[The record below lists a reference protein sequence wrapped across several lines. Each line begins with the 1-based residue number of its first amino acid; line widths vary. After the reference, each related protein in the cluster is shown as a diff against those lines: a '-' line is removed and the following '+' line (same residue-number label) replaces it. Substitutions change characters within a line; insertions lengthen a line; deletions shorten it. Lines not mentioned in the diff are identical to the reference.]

1 MLSVAGNKKGFLK
14 WFRYS
19 VVVKRFNSPL
29 GWSILILLALAFAL
43 TSANK
48 LFIINF
54 LVIAGIGG
62 TIVAAICIL
71 QPLTGFYLTVLFSCF
86 AFYPQRL
93 GITVPVNTGIE
104 VLILLNFIGAYFKR
118 SKDPLNE
125 YVSFI
130 RTPVSIGFILY
141 TAFFLVEIFN
151 PNMYSAEGW
160 LFFMRRWLGFILI
173 YVTAYKLLNSF
184 DRIREFIKTF
194 IILAFIIAIYGCLQ
208 TWFGLLPF
216 EMNWLKS
223 NPHEYRLF
231 LTGGYMRV
239 FSFLSD
245 PAAFGILSGS
255 MAMLTLVFAISST
268 RRKHKLILF
277 IAAAFMLMGMSYS
290 GTRTANIIP
299 VAAIALYVLM
309 TITHKRTMMV
319 LFSTIVAGMFLLYG
333 PIDNPTV
340 NRMRSTFRSEDASL
354 NTRDVNRHF
363 IQPYIYKHPLGG
375 GIATSAREGL
385 DFNPGHPL
393 AGFPPDSGL
402 LKAAIETGW
411 IGYAFMIIFFFLV
424 LYQGVHYYYLVE
436 DPVFKQYLLAITIVE
451 LSYIITQYAQISIG
465 EIPSTFL
472 FYPIL
477 AIMPRLLQLDK
488 AKKYSQEIKTA

>member
-141 TAFFLVEIFN
+141 TAFFLVE
-151 PNMYSAEGW
+151 
-160 LFFMRRWLGFILI
+160 
-173 YVTAYKLLNSF
+173 T
-184 DRIREFIKTF
+184 
-194 IILAFIIAIYGCLQ
+194 
-208 TWFGLLPF
+208 
-216 EMNWLKS
+216 
-223 NPHEYRLF
+223 
-231 LTGGYMRV
+231 
-239 FSFLSD
+239 
-245 PAAFGILSGS
+245 
-255 MAMLTLVFAISST
+255 
-268 RRKHKLILF
+268 
-277 IAAAFMLMGMSYS
+277 
-290 GTRTANIIP
+290 
-299 VAAIALYVLM
+299 
-309 TITHKRTMMV
+309 
-319 LFSTIVAGMFLLYG
+319 
-333 PIDNPTV
+333 
-340 NRMRSTFRSEDASL
+340 
-354 NTRDVNRHF
+354 
-363 IQPYIYKHPLGG
+363 IQPEYVFGG
-375 GIATSAREGL
+375 R
-385 DFNPGHPL
+385 L
-393 AGFPPDSGL
+393 A
-402 LKAAIETGW
+402 
-411 IGYAFMIIFFFLV
+411 
-424 LYQGVHYYYLVE
+424 
-436 DPVFKQYLLAITIVE
+436 
-451 LSYIITQYAQISIG
+451 
-465 EIPSTFL
+465 L
-472 FYPIL
+472 FYEKMAGLHLNICDCL
-477 AIMPRLLQLDK
+477 
-488 AKKYSQEIKTA
+488 